1 MIVFNFMGQLKDE
14 NFIKGLKSHWVII
27 VFFLGLAV
35 TWGTM
40 LTKISNIETRLDK
53 TEIQQQLSATSIQ
66 AIRESQ
72 ARIETKLEFI
82 LQQ

>member
-1 MIVFNFMGQLKDE
+1 MSEVKDT
-14 NFIKGLKSHWVII
+14 NIINNIKGYWVII

-40 LTKISNIETRLDK
+40 LTKISNTESRLDK
-53 TEIQQQLSATSIQ
+53 IEIQQQLSAQSIQ

-72 ARIETKLEFI
+72 ARIETKLEFFTR
-82 LQQ
+82 

>member
-1 MIVFNFMGQLKDE
+1 MSEIKDT
-14 NFIKGLKSHWVII
+14 NILSNIKGYWVII

-40 LTKISNIETRLDK
+40 LTKISNTESRLDK
-53 TEIQQQLSATSIQ
+53 IEIQQQLSAQSIQ

-72 ARIETKLEFI
+72 ARIETKLEFFTR
-82 LQQ
+82 